1 MTRRGKRTADFAD
14 DTDWKN
20 KSAPSA
26 LSAVNSPAPTGRKK
40 IAGAKDLS
48 RRSETKA
55 DALGHESPNTSS
67 PEGAKEGGELPEAWV
82 RAPVGELFQV
92 IGGGTPPTSRREFW
106 SGSIPWI
113 TSADI
118 GEDHK
123 IRPRRKIT
131 KEAILSSA

>member
-1 MTRRGKRTADFAD
+1 M
-14 DTDWKN
+14 
-20 KSAPSA
+20 SAQHPSMGGA
-26 LSAVNSPAPTGRKK
+26 SSHSAHVKAAPNAASGDAACNPVRVPPVGRVPSHGAAPTGQKK
-40 IAGAKDLS
+40 IAQGKE
-48 RRSETKA
+48 RSDA
-55 DALGHESPNTSS
+55 ALGHKSQNTSS

-118 GEDHK
+118 GEDH
-123 IRPRRKIT
+123 
-131 KEAILSSA
+131 